1 METSYKPHAYSRT
14 MTLPSLPP
22 EVSLAPIGGRS
33 GLQQWFRGLSST
45 PVPHYTPEALEFCQK
60 RWETKWNYYKQTQ
73 QEQHMLMTMGKQE
86 LLAHVKYLEA
96 ELTRLQTRFTEMDIS
111 KVCSK
116 RHEVTTIHTDAGQA
130 SAEISCGVQFILSL
144 IESQTPGLFRLKA
157 VEMDSVAE
165 PLEISKNEVKLV
177 DQVYQFA
184 TQSLDT
190 ISRLHMQQVLEMR
203 TRTMDPDLES
213 IRSISVRSELEEQ
226 KTGSSSERASSVQAT
241 PISIPGPSGIVSID
255 RGTPQNGIVMD
266 EKGTLQTQPNWFTYP
281 PNSNAMA
288 TEARETDPEPAAA
301 PAITQALSTAASH
314 RATLLSL
321 SAISF
326 FGAGMAWA
334 TVFSG
339 TRGDLVLISWAAS
352 CFIVAT
358 TSAACGTSLLDADGT
373 LVERFLPVRWTVR
386 LLSLCATMHVF
397 VGIMLVSAA
406 ILTLDPNAE
415 TPQGGLGGQ
424 GFNVISERVAGA
436 YALVLCGV
444 AAISVF
450 IVRRRYSRRTWFMI

>member
-1 METSYKPHAYSRT
+1 M
-14 MTLPSLPP
+14 
-22 EVSLAPIGGRS
+22 
-33 GLQQWFRGLSST
+33 
-45 PVPHYTPEALEFCQK
+45 EFCQK

-73 QEQHMLMTMGKQE
+73 QEQHMLVTMGKQE
-86 LLAHVKYLEA
+86 LLAHVKHLEA

-111 KVCSK
+111 K
-116 RHEVTTIHTDAGQA
+116 A

-144 IESQTPGLFRLKA
+144 IESQTPGLFRLRLKWIA
-157 VEMDSVAE
+157 YTLSPKTLFLWLIINEQVAE
-165 PLEISKNEVKLV
+165 PLEVSKNEVKLI

-203 TRTMDPDLES
+203 TRTTDPDLES
-213 IRSISVRSELEEQ
+213 IHSISVRSKLEEQ
-226 KTGSSSERASSVQAT
+226 KTGSGSDRASSVQAT
-241 PISIPGPSGIVSID
+241 PISIPGPSRIVSSE
-255 RGTPQNGIVMD
+255 RGTPPNEIVMD

-281 PNSNAMA
+281 PNSNGMA
-288 TEARETDPEPAAA
+288 TEARETDPEPAPA
-301 PAITQALSTAASH
+301 PAITQAMSTAASH

-358 TSAACGTSLLDADGT
+358 MSAACGTSLLDVDGT

-386 LLSLCATMHVF
+386 LLSLCATAHVF

-406 ILTLDPNAE
+406 ILILDPNTE
-415 TPQGGLGGQ
+415 TPQGGIGGQ
-424 GFNVISERVAGA
+424 GFNVVAERVAGA
-436 YALVLCGV
+436 YSLVLCGV
-444 AAISVF
+444 AAISAFV
-450 IVRRRYSRRTWFMI
+450 VRRRYSRRTWFMI